1 MMSKARKRA
10 LPLRTTGAG
19 ILCWREPV
27 RRKQGATPAGPKIAW
42 LGLHV
47 LIISL
52 LRAMDNDLTA
62 GGAGY
67 QAAFW
72 FAVVGNVV
80 AFACAA
86 NSNPGYV
93 DERDRGDRDALAERG
108 SVRGTSRGDDDD
120 DVAPVVVVGDGDA
133 TGAAETD
140 PPRDKGKAPA
150 AVATVTLTE
159 AEDDEDTHV
168 ELLATGTSSSGGG
181 ADDAADAAD
190 DVAPLGQVCGHCDAW
205 QGLRTKH
212 CHDCGRCVRK
222 FDHHCFWVGTCVGE
236 KNHARFVTYLFTET
250 AGILWAFHI
259 SNTGVRMYNTWDE
272 MFSKNAGP
280 VLMSFALF
288 LFILFVGGLFG
299 FHVFCIATNQ
309 TTWEIAS
316 KRKISYLKGVPDNV
330 YAFDRGLAR
339 NVREFCCALPPA
351 RYEMRSLRELRQFSE
366 KETIWE
372 NRYWVCC

>member
-1 MMSKARKRA
+1 MSKAQKRA

-19 ILCWREPV
+19 ILCWRETV

-47 LIISL
+47 LIIAL
-52 LRAMDNDLTA
+52 LGTMDNDLTA

-108 SVRGTSRGDDDD
+108 SVRRETSRAD
-120 DVAPVVVVGDGDA
+120 DVDNRGDVADAGDA

-140 PPRDKGKAPA
+140 PARDKGKAPA
-150 AVATVTLTE
+150 VVKAPAAPA
-159 AEDDEDTHV
+159 AEDDEDAHV
-168 ELLATGTSSSGGG
+168 ELLATGNSSSAG
-181 ADDAADAAD
+181 AGDDAADDA
-190 DVAPLGQVCGHCDAW
+190 APLGQVCKHCDAW

-259 SNTGVRMYNTWDE
+259 SVTGVRMYDTWDE
-272 MFSKNAGP
+272 IFQKNAGP
-280 VLMSFALF
+280 VIMCFVLF

-299 FHVFCIATNQ
+299 FHVFCMATNQ
-309 TTWEIAS
+309 TTWEVAS

-330 YAFDRGLAR
+330 YAFDRGFAR
-339 NVREFCCALPPA
+339 NVREFCCAPPPA
-351 RYEMRSLRELRQFSE
+351 RYEMRSLRELRQFSA